1 MMLRACVLLLSGL
14 WAGLVGTAA
23 GAAGPAPI
31 TGVVERALDPTGA
44 VPGTLAIAYTL
55 LPRRDPSQP
64 LAGTVVAVEGG
75 PGYPSRGSR
84 ASYLQLFGPLLDTRQ
99 LLLVDNRGT
108 GRSGA
113 LRCPALQQDPFVSP
127 ASVAACGAQLGERA
141 PLYGTGPA
149 ADDLAAVLDAL
160 GITTPVDLYG
170 DSYGSFFAQA
180 FAGRHP
186 ARLRSLVLDGAYP
199 VIGADP
205 WYPEAAV
212 QARRAFDLACA
223 RSPACAAL
231 PGPSMDRIAALL
243 DTLRRQPV
251 EGAAPDGD
259 GNPQP
264 VSADPRGLAFVML
277 SNASGPVVYR
287 ELDAAARAW
296 HGGDTAPLLRLVAE
310 NQTSSVSARGGARR
324 FSAGLFAAVSCA
336 DYPQVYTMTEPPAHR
351 ALQAAAAVAGK
362 RRTDPSLYAPFT
374 IDEFLSLPQDYSV
387 VGLCLP
393 WPVPSAAWPPAQ
405 PVPPGARFTAA
416 PVLVLSGEFDS
427 LTPPAQGAQAA
438 ALFADARQVLVRNAF
453 HVTALGDLDGCAS
466 SLVRRFVLTL
476 AVGDT
481 GCADAVPPLRLLP
494 RFARRAA
501 ELSPAEPGPGN
512 EGTTTDLQR
521 AAAALFAA
529 GDALAR
535 WWVNSDGSGVGL
547 RGGTFTWTGGERTR
561 FTLDGLR
568 WTDDVA
574 VSGRIDWAAD
584 GTVQARLQLPGGWL
598 DARWSGRDAGARAT
612 IEGRIAGRRIVARM
626 PAP

>member
-1 MMLRACVLLLSGL
+1 MRAAWTLVVAL
-14 WAGLVGTAA
+14 WAGAA
-23 GAAGPAPI
+23 AAEAPI

-44 VPGTLAIAYTL
+44 VPGTVSIAYTL
-55 LPRRDPSQP
+55 VPRRDPSQP

-75 PGYPSRGSR
+75 PGYPSRGSL

-113 LRCPALQQDPFVSP
+113 LRCPALQQDPFVTP
-127 ASVAACGAQLGERA
+127 ASVAACGIQLGERA

-205 WYPEAAV
+205 WYPEAAA
-212 QARRAFDLACA
+212 QARQAFELACA
-223 RSPACAAL
+223 RSPSCAAL
-231 PGPSMDRIAALL
+231 PDSSMARIGALL
-243 DTLRRQPV
+243 DALRRQPV
-251 EGAAPDGD
+251 DGTAPDGD

-264 VSADPRGLAFVML
+264 VTADARGLAFVML

-310 NQTSSVSARGGARR
+310 NQSSSVSARGGARR

-336 DYPQVYTMTEPPAHR
+336 DYPQVYAMTEPPARR
-351 ALQAAAAVAGK
+351 AVQAARSVAEK
-362 RRTDPSLYAPFT
+362 RRTDPAVYAPFT

-387 VGLCLP
+387 LGLCIP
-393 WPVPSAAWPPAQ
+393 WPVPSPAWPPAQ

-438 ALFADARQVLVRNAF
+438 ALFADARQVLVRNSF

-466 SLVRRFVLTL
+466 SLVRRFVQTL

-481 GCADAVPPLRLLP
+481 ACADAVPPVRLLP

-501 ELSPAEPGPGN
+501 ELSPAAPAAGN
-512 EGTTTDLQR
+512 EGTPADLQV

-529 GDALAR
+529 GDVLAR
-535 WWVNSDGSGVGL
+535 WWVNFDGSGVGL

-561 FTLDGLR
+561 FTLDSLR
-568 WTDDVA
+568 WTDDVP
-574 VSGRIDWAAD
+574 VSGRIEWA
-584 GTVQARLQLPGGWL
+584 GSGMVRARLQVPGGWL
-598 DARWSGRDAGARAT
+598 DAHWSEREAGATAT
-612 IEGRIAGRRIVARM
+612 IEGRIAGRRIAARM

>member
-1 MMLRACVLLLSGL
+1 MRAVVLLVVAL
-14 WAGLVGTAA
+14 WAGTAA
-23 GAAGPAPI
+23 AAAPI
-31 TGVVERALDPTGA
+31 TGVVERPLDPTGA
-44 VPGTLAIAYTL
+44 VPGTVSVAYTL
-55 LPRRDPSQP
+55 YPRRDLSQP

-84 ASYLQLFGPLLDTRQ
+84 ASYLQLFGPLLDMRQ

-113 LRCPALQQDPFVSP
+113 LRCPSLQSDPLLTP

-186 ARLRSLVLDGAYP
+186 AHLRSLLLDGAYA

-205 WYPEAAV
+205 WYGEATQ
-212 QARRAFDLACA
+212 QARTAFDLACA

-231 PGPSMDRIAALL
+231 PGASMDRIGALL
-243 DTLRRQPV
+243 DALRRTPV
-251 EGAAPDGD
+251 EGTAPDGD

-264 VSADPRGLAFVML
+264 VTADARGLAFVML

-296 HGGDTAPLLRLVAE
+296 QDGDTAPLLRLVAE

-336 DYPQVYTMTEPPAHR
+336 DYPQVYAMTEPR
-351 ALQAAAAVAGK
+351 ARRAVQAAQAVADK
-362 RRTDPSLYAPFT
+362 RRIDPWVYAPFT
-374 IDEFLSLPQDYSV
+374 IDEFLSMPQDYSV
-387 VGLCLP
+387 VGLCIP
-393 WPVPSAAWPPAQ
+393 WPVPSPAWPPAQ
-405 PVPPGARFTAA
+405 PVPPGTRFTAA

-438 ALFADARQVLVRNAF
+438 ALFADARQVLVRNSF

-466 SLVRRFVLTL
+466 SLVRRFVQTL

-481 GCADAVPPLRLLP
+481 ACADAVPPVRLLP

-501 ELSPAEPGPGN
+501 ELSPAAPAAGN
-512 EGTTTDLQR
+512 EGTTADLQV

-529 GDALAR
+529 GDVLAR
-535 WWVNSDGSGVGL
+535 WWVNFDGSGVGL

-568 WTDDVA
+568 WTDDVP
-574 VSGRIDWAAD
+574 VSGRIEWAGS
-584 GTVQARLQLPGGWL
+584 GTVRAQLQVPGGWL
-598 DARWSGRDAGARAT
+598 DALWSEREAGATAT
-612 IEGRIAGRRIVARM
+612 IEGRIAGRRIAARM